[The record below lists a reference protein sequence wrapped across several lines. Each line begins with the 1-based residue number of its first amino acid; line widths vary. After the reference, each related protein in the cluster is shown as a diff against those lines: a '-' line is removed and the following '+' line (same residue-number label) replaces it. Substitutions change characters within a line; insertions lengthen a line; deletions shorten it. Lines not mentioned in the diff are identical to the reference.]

1 MLRGT
6 RSAAA
11 LAFAA
16 GLVTHM
22 HWPVVHAATRPTTDM
37 HGCAALRLSM
47 APRSLMP
54 ACLPPPWCALG
65 QVLYELL
72 LYRARKMRGQ
82 QLGRDAE
89 ADEGEEEGGLAF
101 LFQED
106 GHAPEEVSEQ
116 A

>member
-1 MLRGT
+1 
-6 RSAAA
+6 
-11 LAFAA
+11 
-16 GLVTHM
+16 
-22 HWPVVHAATRPTTDM
+22 
-37 HGCAALRLSM
+37 M